1 MIAYLSAAMGL
12 EASDPLFWM
21 PLALSAFVFLLGAS
35 VTLMDGFGL
44 GVGMLLPLLPPAQ
57 RSLVLERLAPWQ
69 ENNHAWLLLL
79 LIFLMVVFPFAWAL
93 LANGLYLGLLLL
105 VTGGLLKIVSD
116 KFARALS
123 RQVAWFW
130 IYGVASALVAIGYGV
145 LLGGYVTGLTWQFD
159 LLAFYLIVIIAVLMS
174 FLLLGCTWLVA
185 WTGDDLLI
193 RAARV
198 GAFSARWSAAGMVAV
213 ALTLG
218 LTNPAVFYKW
228 THADYFFTAA
238 TWWLVMLGAFVWL
251 DMVLR
256 HLIHHD
262 TPKATRIPFALAV
275 VLLILMLS
283 GLAYSAFPFVIIDKL
298 SLWDAVASPAVL
310 QVALVC
316 AAIATPFL
324 LVSHIHRVGQFF
336 AGRPLTESTESTESN
351 RSGLPDHEVSV
362 R

>member
-21 PLALSAFVFLLGAS
+21 PLVLGAFVFVVGLS

-44 GVGMLLPLLPPAQ
+44 GVGMLLPWLPPTE

-69 ENNHAWLLLL
+69 VSNHAWLLLL

-105 VTGGLLKIVSD
+105 VTGGLLKVVSD

-123 RQVAWFW
+123 KQVAWFW

-145 LLGGYVTGLTWQFD
+145 LLGGYVAGLAWQID
-159 LLAFYLIVIIAVLMS
+159 LLAFYLIVIVAVLMS

-185 WTGDDLLI
+185 WSKDELLI

-218 LTNPAVFYKW
+218 LTNSAVFYKW
-228 THADYFFTAA
+228 THADYFFMAA
-238 TWWLVMLGAFVWL
+238 MWWLVMLGAFVWL
-251 DMVLR
+251 DMSLHRLVR
-256 HLIHHD
+256 NV
-262 TPKATRIPFALAV
+262 TPEATPEATRLPFVLAV
-275 VLLILMLS
+275 TLLILMLL
-283 GLAYSAFPFVIIDKL
+283 GLAYSAFPFVIIDEL

-310 QVALVC
+310 QVALIC
-316 AAIATPFL
+316 AVIVTPFL
-324 LVSHIHRVGQFF
+324 LVSHTKRVGRFF
-336 AGRPLTESTESTESN
+336 SRRDMPQ
-351 RSGLPDHEVSV
+351 RGLATDEIAA